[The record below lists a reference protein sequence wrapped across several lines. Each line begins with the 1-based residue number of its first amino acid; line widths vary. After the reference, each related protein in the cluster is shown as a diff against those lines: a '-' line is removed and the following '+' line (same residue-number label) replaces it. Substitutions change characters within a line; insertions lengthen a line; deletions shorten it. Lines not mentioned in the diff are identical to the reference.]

1 MAPAFEAGPD
11 LAVPEGTEIDLSSSE
26 FSDAGFLDTHLVTIE
41 WGDGSSESGTVEYT
55 AAGLGFVSGTHSYGD
70 EGQYSVAIE
79 LCDDDGAC
87 VDDGFEVVASNVA
100 PTAYFDNK
108 TFKEGASTAVSAGFS
123 DPGFLD
129 THTATIDWGD
139 TSPLEAV
146 TVAETDGSGTIQA
159 SHLYTDNGSYNVV
172 LTVLDDDAGEGIAN
186 GIITVDNVAPT
197 GTFQAPSAVNEGTD
211 ITLALKD
218 AFDPSVIDTA
228 VGFEYAYDCGLD
240 LGYGVFTS
248 AATADCISN
257 GLAGTR
263 TVGVIIRDKDGGTT
277 EYTAEVSVKSVREI
291 VQGVRDELAN
301 LIPTGD
307 EKLDKDIEKA
317 LKHLDKG
324 LEEKLWHP
332 DGSRLTGKGKKVFD
346 ELKHTLKDLDKL
358 KTPPAAISTSIE
370 LLSKASGTLAQT
382 VIYDAISAGAKGKD
396 IDKATKELDKGDKEL
411 GNEKFDKAVD
421 RYKKAWKTAW
431 KALSKVLPITTYP
444 EHPLCTISGLN
455 TVLTEAYIQAEI
467 STEALYQ
474 SLAGELVKAQ
484 AELEKGHA
492 QKAAEHLWHFVE
504 KINQNID
511 VLIDLTAAGA
521 LKDDAYCLLGWLGV
535 DEISLRDLES
545 LRLLTEDAFDQ
556 GLIDNDQVRYDLVD
570 ELEKAQKELRLRD
583 SDKASDHLGHF
594 IEHLKAASDEHISAE
609 ITVLLQESVDAISDM
624 VGALE

>member
-1 MAPAFEAGPD
+1 MPGLATLASWTRTLQLLIGAIPARLKPSRS
-11 LAVPEGTEIDLSSSE
+11 LKL
-26 FSDAGFLDTHLVTIE
+26 
-41 WGDGSSESGTVEYT
+41 T
-55 AAGLGFVSGTHSYGD
+55 ARAQSRL
-70 EGQYSVAIE
+70 
-79 LCDDDGAC
+79 
-87 VDDGFEVVASNVA
+87 
-100 PTAYFDNK
+100 P
-108 TFKEGASTAVSAGFS
+108 
-123 DPGFLD
+123 
-129 THTATIDWGD
+129 
-139 TSPLEAV
+139 
-146 TVAETDGSGTIQA
+146 
-159 SHLYTDNGSYNVV
+159 HLYTDNGSYNVV

-370 LLSKASGTLAQT
+370 LLSKVSGTLAQT

-492 QKAAEHLWHFVE
+492 QKAAEHL
-504 KINQNID
+504 
-511 VLIDLTAAGA
+511 
-521 LKDDAYCLLGWLGV
+521 
-535 DEISLRDLES
+535 
-545 LRLLTEDAFDQ
+545 RLLIEDAFDQ